1 MNRALM
7 SVVVAAWVST
17 LAFAPVSFADPAGP
31 VPGPSP
37 VPVPAPGP
45 EPGPAAAAP
54 ENYSAQEV
62 LAAPPDSGNAIYD
75 SCRLFNAAVNLAAAN
90 YEDFAYATAG
100 HGDLVNYQDATVG
113 RTNVVGRT
121 ALRQAAAGALS
132 ASNAAG
138 LPNEVSDPM
147 RSWSLHA
154 TKLLLVM
161 GLHGGGE
168 SLNSNVAQM
177 NTEGHEA
184 LMACAANGWR
194 G

>member
-1 MNRALM
+1 MSRALV
-7 SVVVAAWVST
+7 SVGVAALIST
-17 LAFAPVSFADPAGP
+17 LAFVPVCSADPAGP
-31 VPGPSP
+31 VPGPAP

-45 EPGPAAAAP
+45 EAAP
-54 ENYSAQEV
+54 SVNPSAQEV
-62 LAAPPDSGNAIYD
+62 LAAPPDSGNALFD
-75 SCRLFNAAVNLAAAN
+75 ACRLFNAAVNVAAVN

-100 HGDLVNYQDATVG
+100 NGDFVDYQDATVG

-121 ALRQAAAGALS
+121 ALREAAAGALS
-132 ASNAAG
+132 ASNAPG

-161 GLHGGGE
+161 GLHGSGS
-168 SLNSNVAQM
+168 SLSSNVAEL
-177 NTEGHEA
+177 NTDGQEA